1 MDVSEV
7 AKQMNLTCL
16 ADVLTLQ
23 VGETAMKVKIP
34 KGDRGAPGRDGISI
48 RGEKGETGAVGQ
60 PGRDSMVPG
69 EKGEKGDRGDVGQP
83 GRTPE
88 LSVGS
93 VIVGE
98 TASVVLSGAVEKPL
112 LNFVIPRGERGFT
125 GMPGAKG
132 KDGSHEFIQL
142 HFAGHMPRFTN
153 EWLSA
158 YVICDG
164 VVDLPEMTEDD
175 VGKWT
180 HIKTFDQVGLNGL
193 VEGSVGIVKDGAR
206 FVVMPYNGKHLFT
219 RF

>member
-1 MDVSEV
+1 MDVAEL

-16 ADVLTLQ
+16 ADVVTLR
-23 VGETAMKVKIP
+23 VGEAEMKVKIP
-34 KGDRGAPGRDGISI
+34 KGDRGLPGRDGISI

-69 EKGEKGDRGDVGQP
+69 EKGEKGDTGSVGQP

-98 TASVVLSGAVEKPL
+98 TASVVLSGGVEKPL
-112 LNFVIPRGERGFT
+112 LNFVIPRGERGFA
-125 GMPGAKG
+125 GLPGAKG
-132 KDGSHEFIQL
+132 KDGSHEFIQV

-153 EWLSA
+153 EWLAA

-164 VVDLPEMTEDD
+164 VVDLPEMTEED

-180 HIKTFDQVGLNGL
+180 HVKTFDQIGLNGL
-193 VEGSVGIVKDGAR
+193 VEGSVGIVKDGAK
-206 FVVMPYNGKHLFT
+206 FVVVPYNGKCLFT